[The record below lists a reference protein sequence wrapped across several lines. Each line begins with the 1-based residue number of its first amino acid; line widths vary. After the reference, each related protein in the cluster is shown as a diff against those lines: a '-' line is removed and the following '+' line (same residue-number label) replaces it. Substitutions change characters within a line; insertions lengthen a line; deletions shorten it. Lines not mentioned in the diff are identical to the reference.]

1 MAGSELAN
9 GTGSTLDLDDSAFAA
24 GIREVIGGT
33 GVDVITFGTA
43 YNSVSVK
50 VDGGAGEDIITTA
63 GGNDTIK
70 GGAGEDNIT
79 PGLGTDTIAY
89 TDITNEGGDTITN
102 FTTIADGA
110 FYAAGDDVLQ
120 FSEADLSG
128 LSGFADY
135 TGVGTSINIGS
146 YDVEFVSGGAPSAS
160 GTEAAF
166 LFNQTTGELSFDADG
181 TDAGGA
187 IVIATLTGVTDLAAA
202 DFTFVA

>member
-50 VDGGAGEDIITTA
+50 VDGGAGED
-63 GGNDTIK
+63 
-70 GGAGEDNIT
+70 NIT

-89 TDITNEGGDTITN
+89 TNITIEGGDTITN
-102 FTTIADGA
+102 FTTVADTA
-110 FYAAGDDVLQ
+110 PFNAGDDVLQ

-135 TGVGTSINIGS
+135 TGGGTSIDIDGGS
-146 YDVEFVSGGAPSAS
+146 GTLFVEFVSGANAQSATGA
-160 GTEAAF
+160 EVAF

-181 TDAGGA
+181 TDVGGA